1 MDIFDDDNEL
11 RTYRDE
17 IEEIRNFRNIGS
29 RRRVKIYNSR
39 SNPLEEL
46 SESDFKHRYRFSKGN
61 MVKIIN
67 ILRNDLSMDSRG
79 GSIPVKLQVM
89 VAIRYCMSMSQQT
102 LSRTAKRVAIALAS
116 KSSIYIKMP
125 SNLREESETI
135 RKFETICGFPH
146 ITGAIDCTHIKT
158 LINHCLVK

>member
-39 SNPLEEL
+39 SNPMEEL

-79 GSIPVKLQVM
+79 GSIPVK
-89 VAIRYCMSMSQQT
+89 
-102 LSRTAKRVAIALAS
+102 VAIALAS

-125 SNLREESETI
+125 SNLREETETI

-146 ITGAIDCTHIKT
+146 VTGAIDCTHIK
-158 LINHCLVK
+158 IRKVGGDVGQYYKP

>member
-39 SNPLEEL
+39 SNTMEEL
-46 SESDFKHRYRFSKGN
+46 SESDFKHRYRFSKGY

-89 VAIRYCMSMSQQT
+89 AAIRYWGHETQEDCAEIHGMSQQT
-102 LSRTAKRVAIALAS
+102 LSRTV
-116 KSSIYIKMP
+116 P
-125 SNLREESETI
+125 TI
-135 RKFETICGFPH
+135 
-146 ITGAIDCTHIKT
+146 
-158 LINHCLVK
+158 